1 MKNSVDKIGH
11 ILFLDI
17 ETVSEYAT
25 FEEMNDRG
33 QSLWKAKMRYK
44 LSEDLTPAQLYK
56 KRAAIHAEF
65 GKIICISV
73 GLVYGK
79 DDNKVKITTFK
90 GEEKDILEN
99 FKNLIQANFNDAEK
113 HRFSGHNIKEFDL
126 PYICRRMISTGI
138 EIPEILQLHGKK
150 PWQVIQMLDTMELWK
165 FGDYKNYTSLD
176 LITYALGIDT
186 PKTEIDGS
194 QVGEI
199 YFDIEQDNSIIYQ
212 YCERDVLAVIQV
224 IMKLSNRPQIKT
236 ENITFSTEYE

>member
-1 MKNSVDKIGH
+1 MKNYIDKIGH

-17 ETVSEYAT
+17 ETVSEYANY
-25 FEEMNDRG
+25 EEMTDRG
-33 QSLWKAKMRYK
+33 QSLWRAKMRYK
-44 LSEDLTPAQLYK
+44 LSEDLTPGQLYTK
-56 KRAAIHAEF
+56 KAAIHAEF

-73 GLVYGK
+73 GIIYGK
-79 DDNKVKITTFK
+79 ENNKVKITTFK
-90 GEEKDILEN
+90 GDEKEILEK
-99 FKNLIQANFNDAEK
+99 FKSLIESNFNNVEK
-113 HRFSGHNIKEFDL
+113 HRFCGHNIKEFDL
-126 PYICRRMISTGI
+126 PYICRRMISNGV
-138 EIPEILQLHGKK
+138 EIPEILQIYGKK

-199 YFDIEQDNSIIYQ
+199 YFDVEQDNSIIYQ

-224 IMKLSNRPQIKT
+224 IMKLSNQPQIKT
-236 ENITFSTEYE
+236 ENIIFSNE